1 MRKPES
7 LRAFLAAAVPQIAAE
22 PALLQVFVDGGRVVP
37 RAPAEGPSPGVSGYE
52 YRYRLQLALLDFA
65 GAPDQ
70 VMVPLLNWLAVH
82 QSELVL
88 NPERAKEAIAF
99 RVEILDPGKVDL
111 EIELQLTE
119 SFGVRPRPGGGGS
132 GGRRL
137 RHGLSRLADGGQGVG
152 RAGVRGHRSAGAV
165 QGDAEALRGDASLTT
180 DKNRVQNNTTHS
192 DINSE

>member
-132 GGRRL
+132 GGPGAPGAYDIAAWTEPAPEPCACAADPETVRFY
-137 RHGLSRLADGGQGVG
+137 LAGELIAEFTP
-152 RAGVRGHRSAGAV
+152 AG
-165 QGDAEALRGDASLTT
+165 
-180 DKNRVQNNTTHS
+180 
-192 DINSE
+192 